1 MNYAL
6 IENGVVANVIS
17 LHPTNESS
25 FPNAVP
31 IEDLPVEIG
40 DTYFDGMFYRDG
52 VEVTLPSFAD
62 EDTQDMQN
70 ALSMLEV
77 RLNG

>member
-6 IENGVVANVIS
+6 IENHVVVNVIS
-17 LHPTNESS
+17 LHPMNESS

-40 DTYFDGMFYRDG
+40 DSYVDGAFYHKG
-52 VEVTLPSFAD
+52 VEVTVPSVVD
-62 EDTQDMQN
+62 EDTQDMQA
-70 ALSMLEV
+70 ALAMLEV
-77 RLNG
+77 RVNG

>member
-6 IENGVVANVIS
+6 IENHVVVNVIS
-17 LHPTNESS
+17 LPPMNASS

-31 IEDLPVEIG
+31 IEELPVEIG
-40 DTYFDGMFYRDG
+40 DSYVDGSFYRDG
-52 VEVTLPSFAD
+52 VEVTAPSFAD
-62 EDTQDMQN
+62 DDTEDMQA

-77 RLNG
+77 RVNG